1 MIEKENLNKEKAE
14 AYIKKSLKQE
24 YASENGM
31 ELRNAMPKMSP
42 LNPQYKTKKQKVWQ
56 KISKFVEIFKG
67 IGFD

>member
-1 MIEKENLNKEKAE
+1 
-14 AYIKKSLKQE
+14 
-24 YASENGM
+24 M